1 MGGGISEFGRDRK
14 IKKSEH
20 TSGITSPG
28 GKKFDKNP

>member
-1 MGGGISEFGRDRK
+1 MGGGSVNSDGIEN
-14 IKKSEH
+14 KKSEH